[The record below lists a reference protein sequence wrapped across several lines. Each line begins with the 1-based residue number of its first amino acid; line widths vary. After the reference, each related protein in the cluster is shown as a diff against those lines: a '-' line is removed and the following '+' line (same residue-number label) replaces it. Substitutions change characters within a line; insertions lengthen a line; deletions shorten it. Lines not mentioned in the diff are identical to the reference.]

1 MKAKKIIFLMLF
13 FTALLIASP
22 TASKTP
28 SYPAPQLKINI
39 TERYLHL
46 LFPPNNQ
53 TAISE
58 YLIKDDH
65 KFKYHNDVLKEYTE
79 YQKTFYKTGAEELQH
94 RVDVLKQQ
102 YILNY
107 ALFGI
112 VLLLV
117 AGGFILAW
125 KQFDF
130 DMKHREQLDP
140 AEQAPTSEVEI
151 GPGGL
156 KINSSIIGLIILL
169 MSFAFFS
176 LYITEVF
183 PIKVISS
190 KAPTTNST
198 K

>member
-1 MKAKKIIFLMLF
+1 MKTSVLLTFILF
-13 FTALLIASP
+13 ATICI
-22 TASKTP
+22 P
-28 SYPAPQLKINI
+28 SV
-39 TERYLHL
+39 
-46 LFPPNNQ
+46 
-53 TAISE
+53 AISDNIPEE
-58 YLIKDDH
+58 YQQKMLQKKFESAVAVGEQFS
-65 KFKYHNDVLKEYTE
+65 KFKITH
-79 YQKTFYKTGAEELQH
+79 YKTGAEELQH

-102 YILNY
+102 YFLNY

-130 DMKHREQLDP
+130 DMKHREQHGP
-140 AEQAPTSEVEI
+140 AGQAPASEVEI

-156 KINSSIIGLIILL
+156 KINSSVIGLIILL

-176 LYITEVF
+176 IYITEVF

-190 KAPTTNST
+190 KALTTNST